1 MPDAKVNGTEIYYE
15 THGEGPVIV
24 FAHGV
29 GGNHSVFFQQV
40 AYFARSR
47 QVITFDHRGF
57 GRSKEI
63 PEGPD
68 RAEFVEDLHGLLD
81 HLNIEHAALVAQ
93 SMGGIACLGLA
104 ARYPERVSALVMAD
118 TVGSMDDEGL
128 QALTTSDREFS
139 DGLAQLDRAVSKG
152 FQVREPAMSLLF
164 LQLNSFNRTNRRLL
178 RDSGYVGPTPD
189 AVQKSGVPVMFL
201 VGQED
206 VVASPT
212 TVRGAHKLLPGSV
225 LAEVPDAAHSVY
237 WEKPDVFNYLVEG
250 FLTKHES

>member
-1 MPDAKVNGTEIYYE
+1 MPNASVNGTEIYYE
-15 THGEGPVIV
+15 THGEGPAIV

-29 GGNHSVFFQQV
+29 GGNHSVWFQQV
-40 AYFARSR
+40 PYFARNR

-81 HLNIEHAALVAQ
+81 HLELQQAALVAQ
-93 SMGGIACLGLA
+93 SMGGIACLGLT
-104 ARYPERVSALVMAD
+104 ARYPDRVSALVMAD
-118 TVGSMDDEGL
+118 TVGSMQDEGI
-128 QALTTSDREFS
+128 QAMTAADREAS
-139 DGLAQLDRAVSKG
+139 DKLSQLDRAVSRG

-164 LQLNSFNRTNRRLL
+164 LQLNSFNKTNRHSL
-178 RDSGYVGPTPD
+178 RDSGYIGPPPD
-189 AVQKSGVPVMFL
+189 AVTASGVPTMFI

-206 VVASPT
+206 KVASPR

-237 WEKPDVFNYLVEG
+237 WEKPDVFNFLIEG
-250 FLTKHES
+250 FLVKNEA

>member
-1 MPDAKVNGTEIYYE
+1 MPNASVNGTEIYYE
-15 THGEGPVIV
+15 THGEGPAIV

-29 GGNHSVFFQQV
+29 GGNHSVWFQQV
-40 AYFARSR
+40 PYFARNR

-81 HLNIEHAALVAQ
+81 HLELQQAALVAQ
-93 SMGGIACLGLA
+93 SMGGIACLGLT
-104 ARYPERVSALVMAD
+104 ARYPDRVSALVMAD
-118 TVGSMDDEGL
+118 TVGSMQDEGI
-128 QALTTSDREFS
+128 QAMSAADREAS
-139 DGLAQLDRAVSKG
+139 DKLSQLDRAVSGG

-164 LQLNSFNRTNRRLL
+164 LQLNSFNKTNRHSL
-178 RDSGYVGPTPD
+178 RDSGYIGPTPD
-189 AVQKSGVPVMFL
+189 AVTASGVPTMFI

-206 VVASPT
+206 KVASPR

-237 WEKPDVFNYLVEG
+237 WEKPDVFNFLIEG
-250 FLTKHES
+250 FLVKNEA

>member
-1 MPDAKVNGTEIYYE
+1 MPNASVNGTEIYYE
-15 THGEGPVIV
+15 THGEGPAIV

-29 GGNHSVFFQQV
+29 GGNHSVWFQQV
-40 AYFARSR
+40 PYFARNR

-81 HLNIEHAALVAQ
+81 HLELQQAALVAQ
-93 SMGGIACLGLA
+93 SMGGIACLGLT
-104 ARYPERVSALVMAD
+104 ARYPDRVSALVMAD
-118 TVGSMDDEGL
+118 TVGSMQDEGI
-128 QALTTSDREFS
+128 QAMTAADREAS
-139 DGLAQLDRAVSKG
+139 DKLSQLDRAVSRG

-164 LQLNSFNRTNRRLL
+164 LQLNSFNKTNRHSL
-178 RDSGYVGPTPD
+178 RDSGYIGPAPD
-189 AVQKSGVPVMFL
+189 AVIASGVPTMFI

-206 VVASPT
+206 KVASPR

-237 WEKPDVFNYLVEG
+237 WEKPDVFNFLIEG
-250 FLTKHES
+250 FLVKNEA